1 MTSTDGC
8 LKKKGQYSVKSAYWI
23 AREQV
28 MGNFLT
34 STSSGNPYQPLWK
47 KLWKSRVPGKVQICA
62 WRAINNILPTRQ
74 QLVHKGYLGPT
85 NCLFCTEALETTG
98 HVFCHCPT
106 AKETFAASS
115 ITLQVSSLPSFV
127 FKEWM
132 LDQALHLSSDQFEKV
147 LMHIW
152 ALWKN
157 RNSKLWS
164 NTAQSAQAIMLS
176 SFTWHGNYLSAQK
189 VQLQDSVVK
198 PNKHWAPPSQNRV
211 KINVDG
217 AFLPS
222 QNIGGMGGV
231 IRREDGSFVA
241 CFAKPVNFS
250 SSPKQVELLAIKFG
264 IDLLQQLN
272 LQYVLVES
280 DCQVAIK
287 EVYSDDFDLS
297 EDANI
302 LEDIQQGKN
311 VVQAVGF
318 IFAPRTANTVAHKLA
333 VVALESNTDKVWIDQ
348 APVHILD
355 ALYFD
360 CNHLP

>member
-1 MTSTDGC
+1 
-8 LKKKGQYSVKSAYWI
+8 
-23 AREQV
+23 
-28 MGNFLT
+28 
-34 STSSGNPYQPLWK
+34 
-47 KLWKSRVPGKVQICA
+47 
-62 WRAINNILPTRQ
+62 
-74 QLVHKGYLGPT
+74 
-85 NCLFCTEALETTG
+85 
-98 HVFCHCPT
+98 
-106 AKETFAASS
+106 
-115 ITLQVSSLPSFV
+115 
-127 FKEWM
+127 M
-132 LDQALHLSSDQFEKV
+132 LDQALQLNSDQFEKV
-147 LMHIW
+147 LMLIW

-198 PNKHWAPPSQNRV
+198 PNKHWTPSQNRL

-217 AFLPS
+217 AFSPS
-222 QNIGGMGGV
+222 QNIGGLGGV

-241 CFAKPVNFS
+241 GFAKPVNFA
-250 SSPKQVELLAIKFG
+250 SSPKQVELLAIKVG

-272 LQYVLVES
+272 LQYVLIES

-287 EVYSDDFDLS
+287 EVCSDDFDLS

-311 VVQAVGF
+311 VVQAAGF

-333 VVALESNTDKVWIDQ
+333 AVALESNTDQ
-348 APVHILD
+348 
-355 ALYFD
+355 
-360 CNHLP
+360 